1 MNIVLAV
8 AIAAFAAT
16 FALLIRETADQD
28 ERELARRRHPS
39 RAR

>member
-8 AIAAFAAT
+8 AVAAFSAT
-16 FALLIRETADQD
+16 FALLIKETSDQD

-39 RAR
+39 RTR